1 MAKLL
6 LCILACIWTAP
17 MSDKEAALD
26 TITSILAPVTLYMDT
41 IAAAV
46 CMSTKSDADK

>member
-41 IAAAV
+41 TAAV
-46 CMSTKSDADK
+46 CMSTESDADK